1 MMKPI
6 QTFFYMARRKAH
18 SSSASTSTPHI
29 FIAGLGNAPYPSTRH
44 SVGQYIVNSLSK
56 QLSIPLNSVRGGY
69 LGSGIDPNTGLKIT
83 LFKSK
88 QLMNVSGPTVVTS
101 FRTTQLPTDKLVL
114 VYDSLTHAPCKLSA
128 RLGGSHQGH
137 NGVKSVM
144 QCFGGKSKPFWQF
157 RVGIGRGADKETI
170 DKSVDAAEW
179 VLGPLSAE
187 EKEYWG
193 VGGQG
198 LENILREISRITAE
212 TAPKDDSS

>member
-1 MMKPI
+1 MKPF
-6 QTFFYMARRKAH
+6 TTLFYMARRKAH
-18 SSSASTSTPHI
+18 SSSTPHI

-44 SVGQYIVNSLSK
+44 SIGQYIVTSLSK
-56 QLSIPLNSVRGGY
+56 QLSIPLNSVRGGHM
-69 LGSGIDPNTGLKIT
+69 GTGTDPATGLKIT

-88 QLMNVSGPTVVTS
+88 QLMNISGPTVVTT
-101 FRTTQLPTDKLVL
+101 FRTTQLPADKLVL
-114 VYDSLTHAPCKLSA
+114 VYDSLTHAPCKLSP

-144 QCFGGKSKPFWQF
+144 QSLGGSGKSKPFWQF
-157 RVGIGRGADKETI
+157 RVGVGRGGDKGSI

-193 VGGQG
+193 VGGEG
-198 LENILREISRITAE
+198 LESILREISRVTAE
-212 TAPKDDSS
+212 AEANDGSS